1 MLVLKAMRLTLIRY
15 LSPLILGL
23 CIGAILVAV
32 LAMLRGA
39 TPPLESAGAVS
50 WPDYWLNRYQTL
62 IAGIAALVVA
72 GITIRVMRRQ
82 IETARADEADR
93 ALTRYAIA
101 ILDVMQKYEEATPA
115 SGDETLEDA
124 QKRLSALRDATDEPT
139 MKAAMMDT
147 VLGLD
152 QPVIAMFVNNCR
164 FSAVA
169 RVHDRADQ
177 MRHTNMVWPLYIALT
192 NGITRRKAL
201 LRDGARVSELY
212 TLSTIDQDECRRTF
226 VEGRPPLFR

>member
-1 MLVLKAMRLTLIRY
+1 
-15 LSPLILGL
+15 
-23 CIGAILVAV
+23 
-32 LAMLRGA
+32 
-39 TPPLESAGAVS
+39 
-50 WPDYWLNRYQTL
+50 
-62 IAGIAALVVA
+62 
-72 GITIRVMRRQ
+72 
-82 IETARADEADR
+82 
-93 ALTRYAIA
+93 
-101 ILDVMQKYEEATPA
+101 MQKYEEATPA

-169 RVHDRADQ
+169 RVDDRADQ
-177 MRHTNMVWPLYIALT
+177 MRHTNMVWLLYIALT

-212 TLSTIDQDECRRTF
+212 ILSTIDQDECRRAF